1 MDNPQDIQPI
11 TIEIETGIKLP
22 KNSKANR
29 YYYRNRDKVLERRR
43 ELRMQKKE
51 QEGQLTKEQKAEIKK
66 NALLGIKPETCE
78 TIQGEHFSLTR
89 PPA

>member
-11 TIEIETGIKLP
+11 TTEIESGIKLP

-29 YYYRNRDKVLERRR
+29 YYYRNREKVLERRR

-51 QEGQLTKEQKAEIKK
+51 QEGLLTKEQKAEIKK
-66 NALLGIKPETCE
+66 NALLGKMPEACAN
-78 TIQGEHFSLTR
+78 IPGEQISHT
-89 PPA
+89 